1 MNNHALSDL
10 PAVRLASGVEPQQ
23 KWPSISEDQQHQQHQ
38 QHQHQQQHQKSES
51 KNAQG
56 PKLIELSPTHGNEGT
71 IVTVVVQA
79 LPPQMPA
86 KLAFNSLMVDTKQ
99 LQAQGITS
107 LVATVPSFQQT
118 HSSTPNVPI
127 SICFLDKDMVT
138 ETWTV
143 ADFNYTALNDEKN
156 GATGTLASNQSY
168 PQTTVATT
176 AGTHATEDSYQ
187 PKDNNDF
194 LNTSSAAYQSFYS
207 PPAVNP
213 SYGFAGQVPGYQSYN
228 TYQQQHPNHP
238 GQADMFVDKYA
249 QHARPQ
255 QQHPYNGYTNSAA
268 ALNIFPSAGA
278 GGFTTMLTGGLDQAT
293 SNSSMSSAYNNPL
306 DSPSDARSNAANRPR
321 QHHMGANSS
330 AVFGFKSATH
340 TPTTSVA
347 NYQPYPG
354 LVSRANLDIMGD
366 LDAMA
371 KSWASEEW
379 DHRRRL
385 VQFWREQHS
394 NKITTTFQP
403 VPQDERASNSG
414 NIVVSCIYWMERN
427 DFFITSVDCI
437 YLLECL
443 MDIRFSVEEKN
454 RIRRNLEGFRPLTV
468 SKCKAESADF
478 FKLIMSFP
486 NPKPR
491 NIEKDVKVFP
501 WKTLPYA
508 LKKIVTK
515 YTASSYNNVGSH
527 GQKTQQQ
534 QPPVKHSPAATTSL
548 LSTPITENPPSNAT
562 TSSSAN
568 EHAFYQQNQQSS
580 APDRSAFSSSYHA
593 QPYSHE
599 LYEPTYI
606 NNQQQQQ
613 QQQQQPS
620 ESSSLAPSSV
630 SIIGSLNDIPLSTTA
645 SSDAAAVSASN
656 ADPNTSSAPVDSS
669 STANTASTA
678 SPTVAAIVNNNS
690 TVKQESTT
698 D

>member
-1 MNNHALSDL
+1 MA
-10 PAVRLASGVEPQQ
+10 
-23 KWPSISEDQQHQQHQ
+23 
-38 QHQHQQQHQKSES
+38 
-51 KNAQG
+51 
-56 PKLIELSPTHGNEGT
+56 
-71 IVTVVVQA
+71 
-79 LPPQMPA
+79 
-86 KLAFNSLMVDTKQ
+86 
-99 LQAQGITS
+99 
-107 LVATVPSFQQT
+107 
-118 HSSTPNVPI
+118 
-127 SICFLDKDMVT
+127 
-138 ETWTV
+138 
-143 ADFNYTALNDEKN
+143 
-156 GATGTLASNQSY
+156 
-168 PQTTVATT
+168 
-176 AGTHATEDSYQ
+176 
-187 PKDNNDF
+187 DNNDF
-194 LNTSSAAYQSFYS
+194 LNTSTAAYQGFYS

-213 SYGFAGQVPGYQSYN
+213 SYGFGAQVTSYQPYN
-228 TYQQQHPNHP
+228 AYQQQQPSSQHGNP
-238 GQADMFVDKYA
+238 GQADAFVGSKVLWCIVEMSWWINWSLYHLPEYA

-255 QQHPYNGYTNSAA
+255 QHHPYSSYANSAA
-268 ALNIFPSAGA
+268 ALNFFPSAAGA
-278 GGFTTMLTGGLDQAT
+278 GGFTSMLTGGLDQSTT
-293 SNSSMSSAYNNPL
+293 SNAMPSAYSNHM
-306 DSPSDARSNAANRPR
+306 DPSLHAHATNVHKPR
-321 QHHMGANSS
+321 QQQMNNSNS

-385 VQFWREQHS
+385 VQFWREQQG

-403 VPQDERASNSG
+403 VPQGERASNSG

-478 FKLIMSFP
+478 FKLIMGFP

-515 YTASSYNNVGSH
+515 YTASSYNTVGAH

-534 QPPVKHSPAATTSL
+534 QSSAKRSPAASSSL
-548 LSTPITENPPSNAT
+548 LSTPITEHPPTDS
-562 TSSSAN
+562 TSASSR
-568 EHAFYQQNQQSS
+568 AFYQQDQGS
-580 APDRSAFSSSYHA
+580 ALVSSYNA

-599 LYEPTYI
+599 LYEPTYFNS
-606 NNQQQQQ
+606 NNQQQQ
-613 QQQQQPS
+613 P
-620 ESSSLAPSSV
+620 ESSNLDSSSASIVGTLSDVPS
-630 SIIGSLNDIPLSTTA
+630 STTA
-645 SSDAAAVSASN
+645 ASDAPSAAATTPRVDPTAVTPTSAAVDYPSNTNTTSIAIISSDS
-656 ADPNTSSAPVDSS
+656 TSTD
-669 STANTASTA
+669 
-678 SPTVAAIVNNNS
+678 
-690 TVKQESTT
+690 KQESLSDWSSGTKQKQFIT
-698 D
+698 II